1 VPGSFRVGSCYPLL
15 REILAKNAKARGGKG
30 RVLTRRMLY
39 LPALAS
45 LVAAVLMAC
54 AVVMLAVSE
63 EAEATFPG
71 KNGRIA
77 YSAFP
82 LDGGLDDRI
91 YTIKAGGDGKTKL
104 PGGLQPSYSPDGNR
118 IVYTVLGGNP
128 SRHALSET
136 SQGFRPSSGVGPAYN
151 ASEKLQL
158 KKTEDGA
165 RVTLNWVY
173 AEENYVSIGYQ
184 VEDLKDGRRV
194 GGHPAELQPLLGF
207 GYGKPTPREK
217 KYLEKYGLGTDIVAL
232 TDEGGTKF
240 RMVDN
245 SMETSAGPKPVEGPL
260 ENLVAFK
267 PKEGLEPTKE
277 QEFRLQIP
285 LYESAVVGLQG
296 KQPPPEPFPGEPFI
310 FEFEVPVHAVH
321 VVDVNQKAKAKGVT
335 LRLDRV
341 IDSPGRPRAVVC
353 YEPPDDEHYWFS
365 YGGAGTFQGGWSTSG
380 WAGTGSMRA
389 VPPAK
394 CQKLMLD
401 APAEGR
407 TSFEVR
413 MLEGEPDCPYNNAKD
428 FEACYEKIGYRTIRG
443 PWNFEFRVPNLAGGD
458 LAGAASASKA
468 SGAGGTRA
476 DRSGPGRGVAPRRP
490 AADHTQVYDRRP
502 GGEERRQRRHG
513 LRGEARI
520 RGNV

>member
-1 VPGSFRVGSCYPLL
+1 VNISTGRTVYKKAERPEASGWGVATLL
-15 REILAKNAKARGGKG
+15 REVIAKDVKARHGEG
-30 RVLTRRMLY
+30 RDLTRRMLY
-39 LPALAS
+39 LPALIVAGV
-45 LVAAVLMAC
+45 LVAC
-54 AVVMLAVSE
+54 AVVLLVASE
-63 EAEATFPG
+63 EAEATFPD

-77 YSAFP
+77 YSVF
-82 LDGGLDDRI
+82 DERTDDAI
-91 YTIKAGGDGKTKL
+91 YTIGPDGGTKTKL
-104 PGGLQPSYSPDGNR
+104 TRGYRPSYPPDR
-118 IVYTVLGGNP
+118 DRVAYTDVDGNP

-136 SQGFRPSSGVGPAYN
+136 SRGFRPSSGKGPAYN

-158 KKTEDGA
+158 KKTEHGA

-184 VEDLKDGRRV
+184 VEDLKDDRRV
-194 GGHPAELQPLLGF
+194 SGRPAELQPLLGF

-217 KYLEKYGLGTDIVAL
+217 EYLKKHNLGTDIVAL
-232 TDEGGTKF
+232 TDEKETKF

-267 PKEGLEPTKE
+267 PKEGLEPSE
-277 QEFRLQIP
+277 EHDFRLQIP

-296 KQPPPEPFPGEPFI
+296 KQPPPEPFPGEPFV
-310 FEFEVPVHAVH
+310 FEFEVPVHAVS
-321 VVDVNQKAKAKGVT
+321 VVDVNREKATAKGVT

-341 IDSPGRPRAVVC
+341 IDSPGRPRAVIC

-380 WAGTGSMRA
+380 WAGTGSMSA
-389 VPPAK
+389 VPPGK

-413 MLEGEPDCPYNNAKD
+413 MLEGEPDCPYNNPKD

-443 PWNFEFRVPNLAGGD
+443 PWKFEFKVPSRAGGD
-458 LAGAASASKA
+458 
-468 SGAGGTRA
+468 RA
-476 DRSGPGRGVAPRRP
+476 
-490 AADHTQVYDRRP
+490 
-502 GGEERRQRRHG
+502 ER
-513 LRGEARI
+513 EAED
-520 RGNV
+520 